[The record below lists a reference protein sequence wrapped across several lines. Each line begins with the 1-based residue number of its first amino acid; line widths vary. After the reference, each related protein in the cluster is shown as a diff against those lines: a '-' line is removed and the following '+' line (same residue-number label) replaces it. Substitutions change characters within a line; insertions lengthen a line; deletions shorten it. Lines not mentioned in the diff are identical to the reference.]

1 MADFPRTVKPASVT
15 YPKVI
20 GSLISVG
27 QSGKVQTRSE
37 TAQGR
42 IWQETYPVLP
52 AGNADVQD
60 LLVQTENYFNLGTTF
75 TITHYLLPG
84 SGMAANG
91 SGLGSPKV
99 NGNDQ
104 SGTSLMTYGWTA
116 SETGVMKAG
125 DCFTVPGC
133 DVLFRVTAD
142 ASSDGSGLET
152 LTIEPPIVVGT
163 SPTNSGALTTKYPD
177 PVGGNPAK
185 LTAIVLD
192 YSDSAA
198 GPDEFIGGF
207 TITFREAI

>member
-20 GSLISVG
+20 GSLLSVG

-42 IWQETYPVLP
+42 VWSETYPVLP
-52 AGNADVQD
+52 AGNADVQE
-60 LLVQTENYFNLGTTF
+60 LLVTTENYFNLGTTF

-84 SGMAANG
+84 SGADPNG
-91 SGLGSPKV
+91 SGGGTPLVKGAS
-99 NGNDQ
+99 Q
-104 SGTSLMTYGWTA
+104 TGTSLNTDGWTA
-116 SETGVMKAG
+116 SAAVRMKAG
-125 DCFTVPGC
+125 DCFTLAGITT
-133 DVLFRVTAD
+133 LFRVVSN
-142 ASSDGSGLET
+142 ASSDGSGDAT
-152 LTIEPPIVVGT
+152 LTIQPPIVVGA
-163 SPTNSGALTTKYPD
+163 SPADNAALTRT
-177 PVGGNPAK
+177 GAK

>member
-84 SGMAANG
+84 SGAAPNG
-91 SGLGSPKV
+91 SGGGTPLVKV
-99 NGNDQ
+99 ASQ
-104 SGTSLMTYGWTA
+104 TGTSLNTDGWTA
-116 SETGVMKAG
+116 STAVMKAG
-125 DCFTVPGC
+125 DCFTLAGITT
-133 DVLFRVTAD
+133 LFRVVSNAT
-142 ASSDGSGLET
+142 SDGSGDAT
-152 LTIEPPIVVGT
+152 LTIQPPIVVGA
-163 SPTNSGALTTKYPD
+163 SPADDAALTRT
-177 PVGGNPAK
+177 GAK
-185 LTAIVLD
+185 LTALVLD